1 MRLLEV
7 DEAANHI
14 LELVDPDA
22 NIIWGSA
29 FNPDLDGKIRVSV
42 VADGIDAD
50 AALQPPAQA
59 RARVFS
65 FSTPTQ
71 AVTTPAPDQVAAEPA
86 AEALAAPAAEQP
98 IAQEQ
103 PLTSPAAGRT
113 QARPRQRKTAPP

>member
-42 VADGIDAD
+42 VATGIDAD
-50 AALQPPAQA
+50 AAVHPPAEDS
-59 RARVFS
+59 ARVFS
-65 FSTPTQ
+65 FSPPKN
-71 AVTTPAPDQVAAEPA
+71 AVRIRSASSKQRVDQTGQISVAAG
-86 AEALAAPAAEQP
+86 
-98 IAQEQ
+98 
-103 PLTSPAAGRT
+103 PLKKQRHQTSHNIHVSQMSAYSYIQLRLS
-113 QARPRQRKTAPP
+113 

>member
-42 VADGIDAD
+42 VATGIDAD
-50 AALQPPAQA
+50 AALQPPAQDS
-59 RARVFS
+59 ARVFS
-65 FSTPTQ
+65 FSTPTKAVQ
-71 AVTTPAPDQVAAEPA
+71 APAPDTVAAEPA
-86 AEALAAPAAEQP
+86 AEE
-98 IAQEQ
+98 IEI
-103 PLTSPAAGRT
+103 GR
-113 QARPRQRKTAPP
+113 ASCRERVCKYV